1 VEKKLEETKK
11 KLEETKIEIS
21 LKEFAELMGRMTGI
35 FLYYYLKKE
44 AGNVSTSKQTQG

>member
-1 VEKKLEETKK
+1 MEK